1 MRRGQEYE
9 AGGHSGLLQQ
19 WMCWGHPR
27 GCGGGGTPALCSWTP
42 RGLPW
47 DSHFGGHPGG
57 CRGVSPQSCHGARDH
72 PAGGVT
78 LGLPWGWGHS
88 GGVTLR
94 TLGGSTWAVPLGSHL
109 PSLQGRAAGSPWAS
123 WEGHPGENPPVSGGH
138 CGGPLGSW
146 GSSWGSWRCPH
157 RKVLQQV
164 LEARGRGAAVAAE
177 LAPHRLLCLSQQLLG
192 LPHLG
197 EELRGRG

>member
-1 MRRGQEYE
+1 M
-9 AGGHSGLLQQ
+9 QQ

-78 LGLPWGWGHS
+78 LGLPWGWGHP

-94 TLGGSTWAVPLGSHL
+94 TLGGFHLGGPPGVPFALAARSCSRVTLGIL
-109 PSLQGRAAGSPWAS
+109 GEPPGVWGSLWGSPRGLGVFLGGLGGALTARSCSRSSRRVTVVPRSQLNLRRIVSSVFRSSSSAS
-123 WEGHPGENPPVSGGH
+123 RTSVKN
-138 CGGPLGSW
+138 
-146 GSSWGSWRCPH
+146 
-157 RKVLQQV
+157 
-164 LEARGRGAAVAAE
+164 
-177 LAPHRLLCLSQQLLG
+177 
-192 LPHLG
+192 
-197 EELRGRG
+197 